1 MENVLALAQN
11 LEQQELEEKLAELAA
26 LETALAE
33 YELDLKTK
41 QTELNTFEQEYS
53 RIIGSRYLEI
63 ERLEA
68 QIAEYMAY
76 LESTKSFKP
85 SDSLKKLYRQAAKLI
100 HPDLTTDDEER
111 LYRQKVMAEVNLA
124 YENGDEER
132 LEEIL
137 NDWKTRPEFIEGKGV
152 LANLIRTIRQICQ
165 IQIRLKAIHKE
176 ISALEQT
183 DLYQLRSR
191 VIRANQEKT
200 DLLAEMASQLDDQ
213 INSAKEQLKELK
225 TKLGL

>member
-1 MENVLALAQN
+1 MKNAIALVQN
-11 LEQQELEEKLAELAA
+11 SEQQELEEKLAELAA
-26 LETALAE
+26 LEAALAE

-76 LESTKSFKP
+76 LESNKSFKP

-124 YENGDEER
+124 YENADEER

-137 NDWKTRPEFIEGKGV
+137 NEWKIRPELIEDKGV
-152 LANLIRTIRQICQ
+152 IANLVRTIRQISQ
-165 IQIRLKAIHKE
+165 IQIRLKAIQKE
-176 ISALEQT
+176 IGVLEQT

-191 VIRANQEKT
+191 VIRANQEGNN
-200 DLLAEMASQLDDQ
+200 LLAEIASQLDTQ